1 MPRGGVGLY
10 PSRAV
15 PPEPRRS
22 DFEGHGDL
30 TEAREIIT
38 EDVGR
43 RTTGT
48 FPGLERVY
56 RGPNALDDWMEA
68 FRAEWREFN
77 VSLAEVLAENDDAI
91 VVVERL
97 WGRGRE
103 SGGGGGDA
111 YRRGLSLQRGGKAD
125 PARGLQNRGRGAG
138 RALVAPAIIGTVND
152 QPTKRPHNPLRRE
165 SDMFRVLI
173 MFAVAAAIVIAVA
186 LLIGS
191 LAGAIVAA
199 ILIGIGLWRTWN
211 LIQEWRRYGSDPA
224 ER

>member
-22 DFEGHGDL
+22 DVEGHGDL

-103 SGGGGGDA
+103 SGA
-111 YRRGLSLQRGGKAD
+111 EVEMRTYAVYRFNVEGSRPCERPSEPRTRGWPRS
-125 PARGLQNRGRGAG
+125 
-138 RALVAPAIIGTVND
+138 
-152 QPTKRPHNPLRRE
+152 
-165 SDMFRVLI
+165 S
-173 MFAVAAAIVIAVA
+173 
-186 LLIGS
+186 GS
-191 LAGAIVAA
+191 CDH
-199 ILIGIGLWRTWN
+199 RN
-211 LIQEWRRYGSDPA
+211 HE
-224 ER
+224 

>member
-1 MPRGGVGLY
+1 LVPRGGVGLY

-97 WGRGRE
+97 WGPAVARVGRRWRCVPTRSIASTWRE
-103 SGGGGGDA
+103 S
-111 YRRGLSLQRGGKAD
+111 RPCERPSEPRTRG
-125 PARGLQNRGRGAG
+125 
-138 RALVAPAIIGTVND
+138 
-152 QPTKRPHNPLRRE
+152 
-165 SDMFRVLI
+165 
-173 MFAVAAAIVIAVA
+173 
-186 LLIGS
+186 
-191 LAGAIVAA
+191 
-199 ILIGIGLWRTWN
+199 
-211 LIQEWRRYGSDPA
+211 
-224 ER
+224 